1 MALKHMGA
9 DWYANA
15 VDRQLRLTRRF
26 AEKIESIPG
35 WNIAVAP
42 ATAIVTFRY
51 EPERIALAIS
61 KKDAETERALQQ
73 RNALQEWIAG
83 TVQEE
88 GRFWISATPVPE
100 GTALRLNVIS
110 YLTDESTIDA
120 LLDTLPELGNRAEGM
135 IF

>member
-1 MALKHMGA
+1 MFSDWAARRCGA
-9 DWYANA
+9 FPP
-15 VDRQLRLTRRF
+15 DRMPLPMWRPSR
-26 AEKIESIPG
+26 
-35 WNIAVAP
+35 V
-42 ATAIVTFRY
+42 TA
-51 EPERIALAIS
+51 S
-61 KKDAETERALQQ
+61 
-73 RNALQEWIAG
+73 

-88 GRFWISATPVPE
+88 GRFWISATPVPG